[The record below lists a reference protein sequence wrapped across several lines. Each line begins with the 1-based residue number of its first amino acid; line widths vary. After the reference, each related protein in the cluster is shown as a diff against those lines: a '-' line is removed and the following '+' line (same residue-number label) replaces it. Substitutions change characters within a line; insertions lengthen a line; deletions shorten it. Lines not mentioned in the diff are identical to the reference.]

1 MNILSEVIGNI
12 YKYYAKNVF
21 SKYLE
26 ETGKTNQYINKITSK
41 SLSNLL
47 FSLCSLKDETYVL
60 VVEDGL
66 KAEEL
71 KRELKIYSLNVEV
84 LNPKEYRNFDVE
96 SESKDIYIERMRVLR
111 ELKRNKTD
119 VLIVPIKALFQR
131 MLPLEYIFSKK
142 LNIYTLKYI
151 EEINEDKNKNT
162 KELKKE
168 NISNN
173 FKSLDELVNKLINL
187 GYQRE
192 NRVEG
197 LGTFSLKGGIL
208 DIGLNKEIGVR
219 IEFWGDDIESIR
231 KFDISTQRSTSEVD
245 KIEIYPVN
253 ENIVISEDVE
263 RALSK
268 LNEYILKEDNLDII
282 SEVKKDIKKIEDNN
296 YFHIVEKY
304 LDMFFGENINTLYSS
319 LKQLNVNF
327 IFYEI
332 QNSFMRI
339 SNIQKDKIFNEE
351 YIVSR
356 NKYIPYYYSDKINYE
371 RDFEDIYKT
380 CSTYINLLNL
390 KNKYL
395 PETYKTYDIN
405 ITEKDF
411 GDNLNVFIQNIV
423 KTYDEFKQIIVFS
436 KRTDE
441 IKKILLENNIESEV
455 IEKDLKDEIKSITDK
470 SKQYEYIKSEK
481 KKLEKEIGTKHTLN
495 ISNNNKK
502 VLIYPENF
510 DGTIEVVDANL
521 IFTGFEKTKVKTQK
535 RVYNKMFRD
544 SKEVFFGD
552 LEPGDYIVHKKY
564 GIGIF
569 LKIDKVS
576 VLGITKEYLKLE
588 YADDNYLYVPISNA
602 DNIRKFIGAKTD
614 NLKLNSLNS
623 KAWENTKT
631 KLKKN
636 LREVAGEL
644 IKLYSEREK
653 SKGYAFPKDT
663 KWQKDFE
670 SDFEYDETEDQLRCI
685 DEIKENM
692 EKPQPMDR
700 LLCGDVGFGKTEV
713 AQRAAFKAVMS
724 GKQVAYLAPT
734 TILVKQQY
742 DGFVKRF
749 KKFPV
754 EIDYVSRM
762 KSVSENKKTL
772 QRVKEGKV
780 DILIGTHR
788 LLSSD
793 VNFKDLGLLIVDE
806 EHRFGVKAKEKIKFF
821 KKEIDVLSMSATPI
835 PRTLSMSLSGIRDMS
850 VIYEPPKNRKPVKT
864 FLLEYDK
871 NIIDE
876 AIMNEIERDGQV
888 FYIHNRVKSIDG
900 VYEDLSKRLKNVKFS
915 IAHGQMSPK
924 DTEAIMEKFINKEI
938 DVLIS
943 TSIIENGIDIENAN
957 TMIIEDADRLGL
969 AQLYQIR
976 GRVGRGEK
984 KAYCYLTYKKNKSL
998 SENAEKRLRAIKDF
1012 TELGSG
1018 YKVALRDLEI
1028 RGAGSVLGE
1037 MQHGHIEQVGYD
1049 MYVKILNE
1057 VIAEAKNIEIPKEED
1072 DVLIDLNIEMYIPDE
1087 YIDDEEDKIDAYQKI
1102 ADSKT
1107 NKDFEV
1113 LLEEFKDRF
1122 GEVPNEVLKLI
1133 EIAKIKEILKKK
1145 GFNQIKETD
1154 GLIRMYFTENFNPDN
1169 VLELANSLKYGN
1181 KFKINYAKLYIE
1193 LKLQNEED
1201 FAKLNEI
1208 REFLERI

>member
-26 ETGKTNQYINKITSK
+26 DEGKTNQYINKITSK

-47 FSLCSLKDETYVL
+47 FSLCSLNDKTYVL
-60 VVEDGL
+60 VVEDNL
-66 KAEEL
+66 KAEEIRRNL
-71 KRELKIYSLNVEV
+71 KVYSLNVEI

-96 SESKDIYIERMRVLR
+96 SENKDIYIERMRVLR
-111 ELKRNKTD
+111 EIKRNKTD
-119 VLIVPIKALFQR
+119 VLIVPVKALFQK

-142 LNIYTLKYI
+142 QSIYTTEYI
-151 EEINEDKNKNT
+151 HRE
-162 KELKKE
+162 KE
-168 NISNN
+168 NIIGNN
-173 FKSLDELVNKLINL
+173 FNTLEELINRLINL

-208 DIGLNKEIGVR
+208 DIGLNKDIGVR
-219 IEFWGDDIESIR
+219 IELWGDDVESIR
-231 KFDISTQRSTSEVD
+231 KFDISNQRSTSEVD

-253 ENIVISEDVE
+253 ENIVMTEDVK
-263 RALSK
+263 RALFK
-268 LNEYILKEDNLDII
+268 LNEYILNENNLDII
-282 SEVKKDIKKIEDNN
+282 SEVKKDIKRIEENN

-304 LDMFFGENINTLYSS
+304 LDMFFGENIDTLYNS
-319 LKQLNVNF
+319 LKKLDVQF
-327 IFYEI
+327 IYYEI

-339 SNIQKDKIFNEE
+339 SNIQKDKLFNLE
-351 YIVSR
+351 YIISR

-371 RDFEDIYKT
+371 KDFESIYKT
-380 CSTYINLLNL
+380 FSTYINLLNL

-395 PETYKTYDIN
+395 PNSYKTYEIN
-405 ITEKDF
+405 IVEKDF
-411 GDNLNVFIQNIV
+411 GNNLNTFIQNVV
-423 KTYDEFKQIIVFS
+423 KTYDERKQIIIFS

-441 IKKILLENNIESEV
+441 IQKILLENNIESEI
-455 IEKDLKDEIKSITDK
+455 IEKDLKEEDIRNIIEK
-470 SKQYEYIKSEK
+470 SKKYEYIKFEK
-481 KKLEKEIGTKHTLN
+481 KKLKEEIGTKHTLN

-502 VLIYPENF
+502 ILIYPENL
-510 DGTIEVVDANL
+510 DGTIGILDADL
-521 IFTGFEKTKVKTQK
+521 VFTGFEKTKVKTQK
-535 RVYNKMFRD
+535 RVYNKIFRD

-564 GIGIF
+564 GIGKFI
-569 LKIDKVS
+569 KIDKVS
-576 VLGITKEYLKLE
+576 VLGVKKEYLKLE
-588 YADDNYLYVPISNA
+588 YADNNYLYVPISNA
-602 DNIRKFIGAKTD
+602 DNIRKFIGATTD

-653 SKGYAFPKDT
+653 SKGFAFPEDT

-670 SDFEYDETEDQLRCI
+670 ADFEYDETEDQLRCI

-742 DGFVKRF
+742 DGFIKRF

-762 KSVSENKKTL
+762 KSISENKKTL

-876 AIMNEIERDGQV
+876 AIINEIERDGQV
-888 FYIHNRVKSIDG
+888 FYIHNRVRSIDA
-900 VYEDLSKRLKNVKFS
+900 VYEDLSKRLKNIKFS
-915 IAHGQMSPK
+915 VAHGQMSPK
-924 DTEAIMEKFINKEI
+924 ETEDIMEKFVNKET
-938 DVLIS
+938 DVLIA

-984 KAYCYLTYKKNKSL
+984 KAYCYLTYKKNKVL

-1057 VIAEAKNIEIPKEED
+1057 VIAEAKNEEIPKEED
-1072 DVLIDLNIEMYIPDE
+1072 DVLIEINIEMYIPDE
-1087 YIDDEEDKIDAYQKI
+1087 YINDEEDKIDAYQKI
-1102 ADSKT
+1102 ADAKT
-1107 NKDFEV
+1107 NEDFEI
-1113 LLEEFKDRF
+1113 LLDEFKDRF

-1145 GFNQIKETD
+1145 GFNQIKE
-1154 GLIRMYFTENFNPDN
+1154 INNSVRMYFTENFNPDN
-1169 VLELANSLKYGN
+1169 ILKLANSLRYGN

-1193 LKLQNEED
+1193 LKLENKED

-1208 REFLERI
+1208 KDFIERI